1 MMTDETRD
9 ALTGV
14 AETLDRALT
23 HHQARDRH
31 DAEVALARLVAY
43 SPITQALDD
52 ALDTVRRLLDAAPT
66 T

>member
-1 MMTDETRD
+1 MTDETRD

-23 HHQARDRH
+23 HHQARDRY

-66 T
+66 A

>member
-1 MMTDETRD
+1 MTDETRA

-14 AETLDRALT
+14 AKTLDRALA

-43 SPITQALDD
+43 SPITQAIDD
-52 ALDTVRRLLDAAPT
+52 ALDIVRRLLDAAPT
-66 T
+66 A